1 MSKYLFKRDLSLTAL
16 TRQFMNQQH
25 RKWSKLILLGAA
37 DLDADDIIKAISR
50 YERAQILADRLIDET
65 IVTFDGDMSPLTMY
79 SDSCKGLVQAHQR
92 AGDSA
97 AAHLCL
103 EQTAERL
110 LAVMKN
116 PSYPLLMRGKMI
128 RAFEPLFGMKI
139 QIHQAE
145 DRLEDA
151 LGWIRDWLAKIQQQV
166 ARTRPVQEMVMM
178 N

>member
-1 MSKYLFKRDLSLTAL
+1 
-16 TRQFMNQQH
+16 MNQQH

-37 DLDADDIIKAISR
+37 ALDADDITNAISY

-65 IVTFDGDMSPLTMY
+65 IVTFDCDISPLTMY
-79 SDSCKGLVQAHQR
+79 SDSCMSLVQAHQR
-92 AGDSA
+92 ACDSA

-103 EQTAERL
+103 EQTAQRL

-128 RAFEPLFGMKI
+128 RAFEPLFGLKI
-139 QIHQAE
+139 QFHQDE
-145 DRLEDA
+145 GRLDDA
-151 LGWIRDWLAKIQQQV
+151 LAWIRGWLAQIQQQV